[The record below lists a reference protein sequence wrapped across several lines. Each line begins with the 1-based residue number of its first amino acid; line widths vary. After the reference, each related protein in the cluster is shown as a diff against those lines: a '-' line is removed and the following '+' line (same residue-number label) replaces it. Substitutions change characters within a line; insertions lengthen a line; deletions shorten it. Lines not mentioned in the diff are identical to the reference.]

1 MESMANTSAILGI
14 LVIVGIVSLI
24 VLAVVGVIWMN
35 RRRRASRD
43 EMAAQMAFQRLT
55 DTTELLDRV
64 RSLYMSGRSNALRI
78 EYAYW
83 RKMGETTFYWF
94 SLMDDS
100 GEDSTSLGET
110 MLLAASPELSVP
122 RLSVFAMPEIPG
134 KMGGM
139 VGSLLDMVI
148 NKALSRGGLS
158 RVDFSEDSKFSERF
172 VVGSLNDTA
181 ARTFFDDRRRALLLG
196 IPVPS
201 VHIQAGRDM
210 VWVQPL
216 NINPGGQKVE
226 LPERVRQ
233 NIELTQRVMVIF
245 S

>member
-1 MESMANTSAILGI
+1 MVNTSTFIGI
-14 LVIVGIVSLI
+14 LVIAGIVGLI
-24 VLAVVGVIWMN
+24 VLAVIGVIWAQ
-35 RRRRASRD
+35 RRKRSSRD

-55 DTTELLDRV
+55 DTADLLERV
-64 RSLYMSGRSNALRI
+64 RSLYMSGRANALRI

-83 RKMGETTFYWF
+83 RKLGEATFYWF
-94 SLMDDS
+94 SLIDDS
-100 GEDSTSLGET
+100 GEDSTALGET
-110 MLLAASPELSVP
+110 MLLVASPELSVP
-122 RLSVFAMPEIPG
+122 RLSIFAMPEIPG

-148 NKALSRGGLS
+148 NKAMSRGSLT
-158 RVDFSEDSKFSERF
+158 RVDFPEDLKFSERF
-172 VVGSLNDTA
+172 VVGSLNETA

-196 IPVPS
+196 IPVLT

-216 NINPGGQKVE
+216 NVNPGGQKVE
-226 LPERVRQ
+226 LPDRVRQ

>member
-1 MESMANTSAILGI
+1 MANTSAILGI
-14 LVIVGIVSLI
+14 LVIVGIVGLI
-24 VLAVVGVIWMN
+24 ILGVIMVIWAQ
-35 RRRRASRD
+35 RRKLSSRD

-55 DTTELLDRV
+55 DTAELLERV

-78 EYAYW
+78 EFAYW
-83 RKMGETTFYWF
+83 RKLGETTFYWF

-100 GEDSTSLGET
+100 GEDSTALGET

-134 KMGGM
+134 KVGGM
-139 VGSLLDMVI
+139 VENLLDMVI
-148 NKALSRGGLS
+148 NKALSRGGLT
-158 RVDFSEDSKFSERF
+158 RVDFPEDEKFAERF

-196 IPVPS
+196 IPVPA

-216 NINPGGQKVE
+216 NITSGGQKVE
-226 LPERVRQ
+226 LSDRIRQ

>member
-1 MESMANTSAILGI
+1 MR
-14 LVIVGIVSLI
+14 
-24 VLAVVGVIWMN
+24 WP
-35 RRRRASRD
+35 
-43 EMAAQMAFQRLT
+43 AQMAFQRLT
-55 DTTELLDRV
+55 DTADLLERV
-64 RSLYMSGRSNALRI
+64 RSLYMSEKAKALRV

-83 RKMGETTFYWF
+83 RKMGEATFYWF

-100 GEDSTSLGET
+100 GEDSTALGET

-148 NKALSRGGLS
+148 NKALGRGGLT
-158 RVDFSEDSKFSERF
+158 RVDFPEDPKFSERF
-172 VVGSLNDTA
+172 VVASLNETA
-181 ARTFFDDRRRALLLG
+181 ARTFFDDRRRSLLLG

-216 NINPGGQKVE
+216 NFQAGGEKMD